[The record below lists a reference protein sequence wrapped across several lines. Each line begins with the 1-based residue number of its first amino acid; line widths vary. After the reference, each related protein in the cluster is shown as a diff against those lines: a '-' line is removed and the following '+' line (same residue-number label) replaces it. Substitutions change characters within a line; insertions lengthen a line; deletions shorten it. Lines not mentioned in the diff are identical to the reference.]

1 MAQIEIKISVA
12 GADYFVSDTE
22 YMASNGIYYHG
33 FVDSAPNLTVGS
45 NEGGFLSVKSG
56 MIVLTSEPDN
66 AEHPFGLSRFTAL
79 LSQTAYAI
87 EINFDTIYA
96 MFAGSIILD
105 QISNDQLRFVFYA
118 TTYSAQAISTVSDV
132 DSNTQYNPFSHGTVT
147 NRQPL
152 VQTGANA
159 FRNPSLATSGIT
171 VHEEGTDRFSSATS
185 TTITTSGYSGK
196 NVCVSGTGLSG
207 TTLETFFDYVA
218 DTLSLDVTTADTT
231 KTTSASS
238 RVIHLYLTQP
248 QLLVDLASSVAEATN
263 HEFYIAPNPANGNT
277 TLYLIDRANNPT
289 ATVIEDIDVL
299 STNYTLPFPIASVV
313 GNFAVTERKGTQ
325 LFTQNVAVPASNVPV
340 GSTINKT
347 VLADTNAHVSEVA
360 TIITAIK
367 NIEIKPTA
375 SITVADIQ
383 TSWTPGDRFTLNRK
397 LDLIS
402 IDMIVRSINFNFE
415 TQLTTISGDATLTE
429 FLTNR

>member
-1 MAQIEIKISVA
+1 MAQIEIKITVSGTA
-12 GADYFVSDTE
+12 YYVSDTE

-33 FVDSAPNLTVGS
+33 FVDSAPNLTLGS
-45 NEGGFLSVKSG
+45 NTGGFLSVKSG

-79 LSQTAYAI
+79 LTQTAYQV

-118 TTYSAQAISTVSDV
+118 TTYNAQAISTVSDV
-132 DSNTQYNPFSHGTVT
+132 DSNTQYNPFSHGAIT

-171 VHEEGTDRFSSATS
+171 VSEEGTDRFSSATS
-185 TTITTSGYSGK
+185 TTITTSGYTGK
-196 NVCVSGTGLSG
+196 NVCVSGTALSG
-207 TTLETFFDYVA
+207 TTVEQFFDYVA
-218 DTLSLDVTTADTT
+218 NTLDLDVATAETS
-231 KTTSASS
+231 KTTSAAS
-238 RVIHLYLTQP
+238 RVIHLYETQP

-263 HEFYIAPNPANGNT
+263 HEFYISPNPANGDT

-299 STNYTLPFPIASVV
+299 STNYNLPFPIASVSA
-313 GNFAVTERKGTQ
+313 NFSVIERKGTQ
-325 LFTQNVAVPASNVPV
+325 LFTQKVAVVSSNVAVGATLKRNVY
-340 GSTINKT
+340 
-347 VLADTNAHVSEVA
+347 ADSNAHVSEVS

-402 IDMIVRSINFNFE
+402 IDMLVRSINFNFQ

-429 FLTNR
+429 FNTER

>member
-1 MAQIEIKISVA
+1 MAQIEIKIRVA

-33 FVDSAPNLTVGS
+33 FVDSAPNLTLAS
-45 NEGGFLSVKSG
+45 TSGGFLSVKSG

-66 AEHPFGLSRFTAL
+66 NKHPFGLSRFAAL
-79 LSQTAYAI
+79 FTQTAYPV
-87 EINFDTIYA
+87 EINFDTTHPL
-96 MFAGSIILD
+96 FAGSIVLD

-118 TTYSAQAISTVSDV
+118 TSYSAESISTVTDSDN
-132 DSNTQYNPFSHGTVT
+132 NTQYNPFAHGAIT

-152 VQTGANA
+152 VQTGAQT
-159 FRNPSLATSGIT
+159 FRNPALATSGIT
-171 VHEEGTDRFSSATS
+171 IHEEGHDRFHSATT
-185 TTITTSGYSGK
+185 TTITTNGYTDK

-207 TTLETFFDYVA
+207 TTLEQFFDYVA
-218 DTLSLDVTTADTT
+218 DTLDLDVATADTT

-238 RVIHLYLTQP
+238 RKVHLYATIP
-248 QLLVDLASSVAEATN
+248 QLLVDLASRVALGTN
-263 HEFYIAPNPANGNT
+263 HEFHISPNPANGNT

-299 STNYTLPFPIASVV
+299 DTNYTLPFPVASVV
-313 GNFAVTERKGTQ
+313 GNFSVTERKGTQ
-325 LFTQNVAVPASNVPV
+325 LFTQNVAVKANNVSV
-340 GSTINKT
+340 GESIHFK
-347 VLADTNAHVSEVA
+347 VFADTNAHVAEIQ

-375 SITVADIQ
+375 FITVADIQ
-383 TSWTPGDRFTLNRK
+383 TGWSAGDRFTLNRK

-402 IDMIVRSINFNFE
+402 IDIIVRSLNFNFE
-415 TQLTTISGDATLTE
+415 NQTTTISGDATLTE
-429 FLTNR
+429 FNTER